1 MDNSANYSSSQYGGV
16 VQSSA
21 PLMEGLQSIL
31 KQRDGEVQQLQWEI
45 HRLQTERNFL
55 SNEISNLNVDLE
67 KASEQIKNNTELQA
81 KQAEMQVQYDAL
93 LEMFGQKV
101 SVTLNKIFRS
111 FFNFV
116 NISRWKS
123 TKS

>member
-1 MDNSANYSSSQYGGV
+1 MDGNYSSSQYGGV

-67 KASEQIKNNTELQA
+67 KASEQIKNNSKLQT
-81 KQAEMQVQYDAL
+81 KQEEMQIQYNAL

-101 SVTLNKIFRS
+101 RKLLFTFALLYS
-111 FFNFV
+111 FAIKYYRLRN
-116 NISRWKS
+116 
-123 TKS
+123 TKN